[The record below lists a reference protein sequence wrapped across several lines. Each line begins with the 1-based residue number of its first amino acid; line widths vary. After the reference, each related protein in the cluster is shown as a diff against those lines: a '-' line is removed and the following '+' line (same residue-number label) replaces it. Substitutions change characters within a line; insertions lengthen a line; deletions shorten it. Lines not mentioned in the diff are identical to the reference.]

1 MRKIKFFILIL
12 ILIYSCKD
20 NSTNYKS
27 HKFDLDTKGSITDS
41 LNLIVVKTADNEPI
55 LKSSLPGLFLKAIQV
70 FPNDSLSLY
79 RFYFKNNPAKD
90 QETLNKQIMRLEK
103 LTSKESVEKYRSI
116 EKNLKP
122 LMTKIVN
129 SNTISKSQ
137 SESLV
142 QLYSDY
148 DYFSGESL
156 FSQLL
161 TNDENYKLAWESF
174 RIMVKES
181 SKDTCFIAGLIKL
194 DENIRTNVELAEAM
208 QDFKVQAIRNNSL
221 GFLEMYGQ
229 RQGKQKTDF
238 AINISIWDERDQE
251 LIDKYTE
258 ISKNSKNEKYRKLA
272 SELIEKYKN

>member
-1 MRKIKFFILIL
+1 MRQLNILIL
-12 ILIYSCKD
+12 IFLLIISCRD
-20 NSTNYKS
+20 NSTNNKS
-27 HKFDLDTKGSITDS
+27 HNVDLDSRGSITDS
-41 LNLIVVKTADNEPI
+41 LDQIIVKTTDNKPV
-55 LKSSLPGLFLKAIQV
+55 LKSALPGLFLKAIQA

-79 RFYFKNNPAKD
+79 KFYFKSNPAKD
-90 QETLNKQIMRLEK
+90 QETLNKQIRRLEK

-116 EKNLKP
+116 ESSLKP

-129 SNTISKSQ
+129 PNTISKSQ

-148 DYFSGESL
+148 DYFCGESL

-161 TNDENYKLAWESF
+161 TNEENYKLAWESLK
-174 RIMVKES
+174 IMVKES
-181 SKDTCFIAGLIKL
+181 SKDTCFISGLIDL

-208 QDFKVQAIRNNSL
+208 QGFKVQAIRNNPM

-238 AINISIWDERDQE
+238 ANNISIWDKPDKE

-258 ISKNSKNEKYRKLA
+258 ISKNSKNEKYRNLA
-272 SELIEKYKN
+272 TELIEKYKN